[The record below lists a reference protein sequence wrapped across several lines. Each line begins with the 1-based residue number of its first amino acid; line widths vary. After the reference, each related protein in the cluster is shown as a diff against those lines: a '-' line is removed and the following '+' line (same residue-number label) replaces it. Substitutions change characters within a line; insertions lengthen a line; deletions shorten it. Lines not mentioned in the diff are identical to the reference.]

1 MSFHLS
7 LNTESVMAAYP
18 NDPLLV
24 SPDAKVGDVLRLLQA
39 NRAGSVLVCE
49 ASRLLGVF
57 TERDALVW
65 MASGQSAEVAIEAL
79 MSRDLQTLDD
89 TATVGE
95 AIRLMSQGGYRR
107 LPIVSADGKPTG
119 VAAVQGIVHYLVD
132 HFPQTIYTL
141 PPKPDSLTNDREG
154 A

>member
-1 MSFHLS
+1 
-7 LNTESVMAAYP
+7 
-18 NDPLLV
+18 
-24 SPDAKVGDVLRLLQA
+24 
-39 NRAGSVLVCE
+39 
-49 ASRLLGVF
+49 
-57 TERDALVW
+57 
-65 MASGQSAEVAIEAL
+65 MASGQSTEVAIESL

-107 LPIVSADGKPTG
+107 LPIVSADGTPTG